1 MIKIDLYDAKKD
13 ETAHYEKTHI
23 EFGMFKKIA
32 KFNKEMSR
40 KEAEADL
47 IKQKFDQ
54 GILTSEEESKYLDMM
69 AGNEVEDIEAME
81 KLIVELFNHP
91 KVTTKSIESGLD
103 LSKGIKV
110 LQGIINDAMGGIKA
124 DADHPAKK

>member
-1 MIKIDLYDAKKD
+1 MIKIDLYDAKND

-32 KFNKEMSR
+32 KFNKEVNR
-40 KEAEADL
+40 KEAEASL
-47 IKQKFDQ
+47 MRQKFNQ
-54 GILTSEEESKYLDMM
+54 GILTSEEEANYVNMM
-69 AGNEVEDIEAME
+69 AGSEIEDIEAME
-81 KLIVELFNHP
+81 KLIAELFNHP

-103 LSKGIKV
+103 LSKGMET
-110 LQGIINDAMGGIKA
+110 LQGILNDAMGGIKA